1 MNKIYVAILGLAI
14 GLLTELVFAAPAV
27 VNSVTGTAQAIPG
40 AGTPRTLRQGDDV
53 NQGETIVT
61 GAGSSVVLVFEDNQ
75 IVALPANSRMTVS
88 TYVYNRQDPA
98 KSNVLLSLIDGG
110 MRAVTG
116 LIGRQRPSQVA
127 YRAGNATI
135 GIRGTDVTV
144 GTVGGNLAISV
155 TEGGI
160 SFTFQGKTTTVNA
173 GEGVDAR
180 TDGSVRKAALAQFI
194 ASLSPEMKAIFS
206 DADKIILNRIIQQA
220 GQQDLREN
228 PPSPLGTLNPTSSS
242 SGGTGGGG
250 ASTR

>member
-1 MNKIYVAILGLAI
+1 MNRIYAAFFGLIIAM
-14 GLLTELVFAAPAV
+14 LAELAFAAPAV
-27 VNSVTGTAQAIPG
+27 VASLTGTAQAIPG
-40 AGTPRTLRQGDDV
+40 AGAPRTLRLGDEV
-53 NQGETIVT
+53 NQAETIVT
-61 GAGSSVVLVFEDNQ
+61 SAASSVVLRFEDGQ
-75 IVALPANSRMTVS
+75 IVALTPNSRLVVN
-88 TYVYNRQDPA
+88 TYVYDRQDA
-98 KSNVLLSLIDGG
+98 SKSNVLVSLVEGG
-110 MRAVTG
+110 MRAITG
-116 LIGRQRPSQVA
+116 LIGKQRPAQVA

-180 TDGSVRKAALAQFI
+180 TDGSLRRAALAEFI

-228 PPSPLGTLNPTSSS
+228 PPSPLGTQSTTSSS
-242 SGGTGGGG
+242 NSTSGGGG